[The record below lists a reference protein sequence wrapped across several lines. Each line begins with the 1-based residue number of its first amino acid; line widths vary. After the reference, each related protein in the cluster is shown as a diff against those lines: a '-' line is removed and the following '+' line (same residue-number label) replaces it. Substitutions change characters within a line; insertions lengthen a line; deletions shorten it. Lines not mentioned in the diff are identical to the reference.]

1 MEKKIRWKQK
11 IHPAI
16 RRSNGEN
23 DEIAEKEPHEEEQ
36 VTANDIYTD
45 AGVDKELLE
54 EVRKKVQEL
63 LHGVKASQRVEAEQ
77 QEYPDFNRKY
87 DINKSRQTDE
97 QEEMPEPEE
106 IEKPK
111 VEKHQLWKR
120 RKNRESF

>member
-1 MEKKIRWKQK
+1 MVEEN
-11 IHPAI
+11 PEETEDPF
-16 RRSNGEN
+16 SDPDEVMMEN
-23 DEIAEKEPHEEEQ
+23 DEIAEKEPHEEQ
-36 VTANDIYTD
+36 VTANDVYTAD

-54 EVRKKVQEL
+54 EVRKEVQEL
-63 LHGVKASQRVEAEQ
+63 LHGVKAPQRVEAEQ

-111 VEKHQLWKR
+111 VEEAPIVETQ
-120 RKNRESF
+120 EEQ